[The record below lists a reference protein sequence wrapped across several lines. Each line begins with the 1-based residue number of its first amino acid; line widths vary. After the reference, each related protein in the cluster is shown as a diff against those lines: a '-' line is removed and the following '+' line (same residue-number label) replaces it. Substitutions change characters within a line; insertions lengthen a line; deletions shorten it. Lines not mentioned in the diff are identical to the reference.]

1 MLSVFMLVLAID
13 FYTGKGLVPGG
24 GGGKVVQVVIVLE
37 GNCPTGRGGEERYCE
52 KMKKKGKK

>member
-24 GGGKVVQVVIVLE
+24 
-37 GNCPTGRGGEERYCE
+37 RGGRLYRW
-52 KMKKKGKK
+52 